1 VNEATILNS
10 TAHCFGLTRRRAAW
24 DALPAYGREAVRR
37 DGRRRLPWHVRRQA
51 EHIAAG
57 VRWAEAPTPLSAERN
72 PFLNGKQRDTQ
83 FARTTPN
90 LVSGASRRRVLQG
103 AIGGAAGGLGLLAG
117 RPAATAQVATPTATR
132 AGVQPVVLA
141 EGADALRREGLG
153 ATVAPWEDGLRE
165 TPRPGTLEWW
175 YFDAEFDDGSA
186 LVLAYMTKPGITGS
200 GELTPIL
207 NANLILPGA
216 EPSNVLLP
224 IAPEEF
230 SASRD
235 GCDVRIGPNWVRGE
249 LRRYDLHAETP
260 EFSADLVYTGVLP
273 PTRVGTG
280 LVRYGEDGH
289 AYLGWLVP
297 MPRAT
302 VGGTLTIAGGTR
314 AVRGTGYRDR
324 NWGNVPFLDTLREWY
339 WGRAYLGE
347 YTIVFFE
354 LRTLPLYGEARVPM
368 FILGRGDQI
377 LLATGQNAEMRIERE
392 RSDGR
397 LLVPEQ
403 AAYVWSDGADQF
415 RLELTTPRAMV
426 QSPSQP
432 TGSGS
437 FLYQR
442 FLAKATLRI
451 DLGDLHEEVDGRAL
465 FEQALSM

>member
-24 DALPAYGREAVRR
+24 DPFHAHGREAVRR

-103 AIGGAAGGLGLLAG
+103 AIGGAAGGLGLLVG

-224 IAPEEF
+224 IAP
-230 SASRD
+230 
-235 GCDVRIGPNWVRGE
+235 
-249 LRRYDLHAETP
+249 
-260 EFSADLVYTGVLP
+260 
-273 PTRVGTG
+273 
-280 LVRYGEDGH
+280 
-289 AYLGWLVP
+289 
-297 MPRAT
+297 
-302 VGGTLTIAGGTR
+302 
-314 AVRGTGYRDR
+314 
-324 NWGNVPFLDTLREWY
+324 LDTLREWY

-397 LLVPEQ
+397 LLLPEQ

-415 RLELTTPRAMV
+415 RLELITPRAMV